1 MGTTAQAKR
10 DLAEFKPRHEFFV
23 GIDSDG
29 CVFDSME
36 IKHKEC
42 FIPNIIKYWGLQPVA
57 KYAREAAEFV
67 NLYSKWRGANRFP
80 ALLKVLDLLREHP
93 EVQRRKFV
101 VPDVTAL
108 RRFVESGVPL
118 GNPALREAV
127 ASSNDPVLLTTLQW
141 SEAVNA
147 SVADIVRGV
156 PPFPLVR
163 ESLEKLAQHADIM
176 VVSGTPG
183 EALEREWQE
192 HDIARFA
199 AIIAGQEVGSKK
211 EQLRLA
217 TEGRYLAGRML
228 MVGDA
233 PGDLE
238 AARANNILFY
248 PIIPGREEDCWAR
261 FYREII
267 DLFLAGKYTAGLQA
281 ELVAEFEAR
290 LPERPPWCFA

>member
-1 MGTTAQAKR
+1 MEVASEARKV
-10 DLAEFKPRHEFFV
+10 LADFTPRHEFFV

-42 FIPNIIKYWGLQPVA
+42 FIPNIIKFWGLQPVA

-67 NLYSKWRGANRFP
+67 NLYSQWRGANRFP
-80 ALLKVLDLLREHP
+80 ALVKALDLLREHP

-108 RRFVESGVPL
+108 RKFIESGVPL
-118 GNPALREAV
+118 GNPALRQAV
-127 ASSNDPVLLTTLQW
+127 ASTNDPVLVRTLQW

-147 SVADIVRGV
+147 SVADIVHGV

-163 ESLEKLAQHADIM
+163 ESLERLSQHADIM

-183 EALEREWQE
+183 EALQREWQE

-199 AIIAGQEVGSKK
+199 AMIAGQEVGSKK

-217 TEGRYLAGRML
+217 TQGRYAPGRML

-238 AARANNILFY
+238 AARANNFLFY

-261 FYREII
+261 FYNEII
-267 DLFLAGKYTAGLQA
+267 DQFLAGKYTA
-281 ELVAEFEAR
+281 ELEAEFVGEFRAR
-290 LPERPPWCFA
+290 LPERPPWC